1 MPLQKKGR
9 RGSALNES
17 PVCVDGSRTR
27 CWWPVIY
34 ATWKKTSHCADRSLL
49 VEAGGQVLKCFF
61 SVTVPLTLHWWSQT
75 RVLGDGG
82 LGAQGTEVKEGRKG
96 RDFSIFKRSWE
107 QCIFFSFANFRW
119 DLIVIHLKGKKG
131 SWLGGEASGAGEGL
145 VRETLPQVSLGGGG
159 DRKCTA
165 WAGVLFKF
173 DSCQCMAKT
182 TTIL

>member
-1 MPLQKKGR
+1 MLGILWKHQKCHLGRLRNTRGKKMPLQKKRR

-17 PVCVDGSRTR
+17 PVCVDESRTR

-49 VEAGGQVLKCFF
+49 VEAGGQLLKCFF

-107 QCIFFSFANFRW
+107 RCIFFSFANFRW
-119 DLIVIHLKGKKG
+119 DLVGCHSPEGEEGVLASNLGVRHL
-131 SWLGGEASGAGEGL
+131 GL
-145 VRETLPQVSLGGGG
+145 VRG
-159 DRKCTA
+159 
-165 WAGVLFKF
+165 
-173 DSCQCMAKT
+173 
-182 TTIL
+182 